1 MYDVF
6 LKLLE
11 QRGVRVSDVA
21 KATGIRPS
29 SFSDWKNGKYTP
41 KADKLQLI
49 ADYFGVSVNY
59 LIKGKEDTNRVP
71 VLGRVAAGIPIEMV
85 REVIDYEEIDSRVSG
100 DIFALRIS
108 GDSMS
113 PRIQHGDVVIVR
125 KQSDAESGD
134 IVIATVNGDD
144 ATCKI
149 IRKYKDGI
157 ELVPIN
163 PAYQP
168 VYYSHDD
175 INRVPVSIIG
185 KVIELR
191 AKF

>member
-168 VYYSHDD
+168 VYYSYED
-175 INRVPVSIIG
+175 INRIPISIIG